1 MHDLSL
7 YHNPFAPQPICTT
20 THLHHN
26 PFAPQ
31 PICTRKTSFSAT
43 FLILCK
49 FVVDV
54 NVPRYLASQIAQ
66 RHQTVIYVSC
76 TQLWVKHFLSK
87 WSREM
92 MASQSNAQ
100 HFWSRHKS
108 CCQGRNNN
116 KNNNSSSSMEL
127 SALVVGAIHLNN
139 FYLQLVHIPVP
150 KNDYICKPF
159 VSRKSGLPA
168 AEQTSTK
175 K

>member
-1 MHDLSL
+1 MHDLSF
-7 YHNPFAPQPICTT
+7 Y
-20 THLHHN
+20 HN

-150 KNDYICKPF
+150 KNGYICKPF
-159 VSRKSGLPA
+159 VSRKSGLPWS
-168 AEQTSTK
+168 STNKHK